1 MAIRVWNALAD
12 GHGGIHWAGL
22 ELMVA
27 WLDIDDVEG
36 LLQRLLTIKAHRASA
51 DAHTAAPTEET

>member
-22 ELMVA
+22 DLMVA
-27 WLDIDDVEG
+27 WLGIDDVEG
-36 LLQRLLTIKAHRASA
+36 LLQRLLTIKGHSRPSA
-51 DAHTAAPTEET
+51 DAHTEER